1 MALSFSSSGRAAID
15 QTLDASVESLARTS
29 DSEIASKYEIERCV
43 AWIQDHGYKTI
54 ALQFPDEMLIDSVRV
69 TLLIQKAVVD
79 ARLFI
84 LGDTSY
90 GSCCVDEVA
99 AEHIQADS
107 IIHFGHSC
115 LSVPSKL
122 PVLFVFGNSPCDLN
136 ELEQGLKNAYFDP
149 ETKIVVLFDTQY
161 DHCRDEIFKT
171 VHKSYKNAVP
181 STLIIPG
188 DPVGESETNPNSV
201 CKCSRRIALPA
212 SSKIEDYALFY
223 VGPEGRTLTNLIF
236 TFNECQCHSYDPE
249 TQRVRKESV
258 AVNRHLMRRYYL
270 IEKAKDARIVGIL
283 VGTLGVRN
291 YLTVLDHLKK
301 LIRSAGKKPYILAV
315 GKLNVAKL
323 ANFQE
328 VDVYVLVACPE
339 NTLLDSKEFFRP
351 VITPF
356 ELEVALNPSREWNR
370 TFSTTFGDILPGG
383 DLYMD
388 LQEQTGLEVYDVS
401 LVTGMIRT
409 MGARE
414 HGVDS
419 AKECAL
425 VAKEGTV
432 SIPQLHTGAAG
443 EFLMRRSWQG
453 LDADL
458 GKTPASRVVKG
469 RSGLAAGYEGEGKDG
484 ADPVP

>member
-43 AWIQDHGYKTI
+43 AWIQDHGYETI

-136 ELEQGLKNAYFDP
+136 ELEQGLKNAYLDP
-149 ETKIVVLFDTQY
+149 DTKIVVLFDTQY
-161 DHCRDEIFKT
+161 NHCRDDILQNRLQELQECGA
-171 VHKSYKNAVP
+171 VHPDHPRRSGRRVGDRPKLRLQVFPKNCA
-181 STLIIPG
+181 PG
-188 DPVGESETNPNSV
+188 FFEDRRLRPLLRGTRRPNP
-201 CKCSRRIALPA
+201 
-212 SSKIEDYALFY
+212 
-223 VGPEGRTLTNLIF
+223 TTNLIF

-249 TQRVRKESV
+249 TQCVRKESV

-270 IEKAKDARIVGIL
+270 IEKAKDDPDSPGSWWGPWAFATTSL
-283 VGTLGVRN
+283 CWT
-291 YLTVLDHLKK
+291 TSKK

-351 VITPF
+351 VVTPF
-356 ELEVALNPSREWNR
+356 VTGGGRFNPS
-370 TFSTTFGDILPGG
+370 S
-383 DLYMD
+383 
-388 LQEQTGLEVYDVS
+388 
-401 LVTGMIRT
+401 
-409 MGARE
+409 
-414 HGVDS
+414 
-419 AKECAL
+419 
-425 VAKEGTV
+425 
-432 SIPQLHTGAAG
+432 
-443 EFLMRRSWQG
+443 
-453 LDADL
+453 
-458 GKTPASRVVKG
+458 
-469 RSGLAAGYEGEGKDG
+469 
-484 ADPVP
+484 